1 MATSAGRE
9 GQLGEGRRQIT
20 SCTFSSS
27 VHGSSLLIFPHEPS
41 HRIAITG
48 ANISTV
54 YNEQRFDASFVIDF
68 PDVRSAPSK
77 PLSRSGFSC
86 GLIAA
91 RDTNCCTAE
100 GKAGTTAQRYTFSIS
115 YLFSFGQ
122 RVLLG
127 CRNAH
132 PPTPLPSLQSED
144 EMTDGLT

>member
-1 MATSAGRE
+1 MEDEGKQRVVHFLRPSTDLPSSFFLMGR
-9 GQLGEGRRQIT
+9 
-20 SCTFSSS
+20 
-27 VHGSSLLIFPHEPS
+27 
-41 HRIAITG
+41 RIAITG
-48 ANISTV
+48 ANIS
-54 YNEQRFDASFVIDF
+54 NEQRFDASFVIDF

-115 YLFSFGQ
+115 YLSSFGQ

-127 CRNAH
+127 RRNAH